1 MAESAHQP
9 ATYQDVLDA
18 PPEKVAE
25 IVAGELHLSPR
36 PRARHGLAS
45 GELFGELRSSFGGRG
60 GGPGG
65 WVFLIEPELHLG
77 DAILVPDVAGWL
89 IARFPV
95 EDLAFFSAPPD
106 WVCEV
111 LSPSTARLDRLR
123 KLPLYAA
130 QGVRFAWLV
139 DPETR
144 TLEAYRDEGGRWL
157 QLGVFGDDAK
167 LKAEP
172 FEAMELQLDRLWN
185 P

>member
-1 MAESAHQP
+1 MAESAHKP

-18 PPEKVAE
+18 PPDKVAE
-25 IVAGELHLSPR
+25 VVAGELYLSPR

-45 GELFGELRSSFGGRG
+45 MRLGAALDGSFSGGK
-60 GGPGG
+60 GPPTS
-65 WVFLIEPELHLG
+65 WVFIIEPELHLG
-77 DAILVPDVAGWL
+77 DAVLVPDVAGWL
-89 IARFPV
+89 ISRYPAEN

-130 QGVRFAWLV
+130 QGVRYAWLV
-139 DPETR
+139 DTEAR
-144 TLEAYRDEGGRWL
+144 TLEAYRNESGRWL

-167 LKAEP
+167 VKAEP
-172 FEAMELQLDRLWN
+172 A
-185 P
+185 